1 VPAIEFRPLRGISPP
16 HRFFL
21 QAAEGR
27 AWLTRPTDAGKEEDM
42 TSRIVLIACAGFLAI
57 PPAIHAWGCE
67 GHQIVATIAG
77 RQLTPNAR
85 AQVNKLLRN
94 NPIDPQL
101 KRFCKSKG
109 LTRMQ
114 DGATWA
120 DDVKKSNGTAE
131 EHFIDIP
138 RTDTSGDVAAA
149 CPNGKC
155 ITKAMS
161 SNLDKLKS
169 SSSSDG
175 EKADALRYLLHY
187 AGDIHQPLHC
197 ADNNDRGG
205 NCVLVKAVTPRS
217 QAKQAMHSAWDTA
230 FVRQVMNGRQ
240 VTATAAALAK
250 EFKTDIATWK
260 SGSVDVDA
268 WALEAHKLAEDDAYE
283 KLPGGGP
290 QAEPPANPPVD
301 TCPVPAKPAIQLD
314 AAYRNAAQR
323 AIAEQLARGG
333 ARLALM
339 LNSVWP

>member
-1 VPAIEFRPLRGISPP
+1 M
-16 HRFFL
+16 
-21 QAAEGR
+21 
-27 AWLTRPTDAGKEEDM
+27 TR
-42 TSRIVLIACAGFLAI
+42 RIVLIACAWGGFLAV

-77 RQLTPNAR
+77 SQLTPNAR
-85 AQVNKLLRN
+85 AQVNKLLKN

-109 LTRMQ
+109 LTNMQ

-120 DDVKKSNGTAE
+120 DDIRTSNGTAE
-131 EHFIDIP
+131 EHFVDIP
-138 RTDTSGDVAAA
+138 RADTSGNVVAA
-149 CPNGKC
+149 CPDKC

-169 SSSSDG
+169 SSSSDK

-205 NCVLVKAVTPRS
+205 NCVLVRAVTPQS
-217 QAKQAMHSAWDTA
+217 KVTEPMHSAWDKE
-230 FVRQVMNGRQ
+230 FVRAIMNGGP
-240 VTATAAALAK
+240 VTATATALSK
-250 EFKTDIATWK
+250 KFKTDIATWK

-268 WALEAHKLAEDDAYE
+268 WALESHKIAEDIAYE

-290 QAEPPANPPVD
+290 KAEPSANPPVKV
-301 TCPVPAKPAIQLD
+301 CPEPAKPAIQLN
-314 AAYRNAAQR
+314 AAYRDAAQTV
-323 AIAEQLARGG
+323 IPEQLAKGG